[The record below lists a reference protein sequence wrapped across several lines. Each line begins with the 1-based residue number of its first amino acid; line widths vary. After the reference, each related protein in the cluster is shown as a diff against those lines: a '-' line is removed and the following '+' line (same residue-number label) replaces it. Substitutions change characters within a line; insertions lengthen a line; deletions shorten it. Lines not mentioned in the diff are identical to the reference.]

1 MNEQPLVSV
10 IIPAYNAEK
19 WVADSI
25 RSVAAQTWPN
35 WECILVNDGSADG
48 TQAAAE
54 SMRGL
59 CGDRLV
65 VLNKPNGGVSSARN
79 AGLAAARGEYVT
91 FVDADDWIHP
101 EELALA
107 MRLQAK
113 SACAAVIWRFTLE
126 KGQIRCS
133 DQVLE
138 LSSEGF
144 AFVGV
149 DGLVIN
155 PVCNKLFR
163 MDVIRA
169 QGVRFNETFGQVKS
183 YEPEDK
189 RFVQDYLTAA
199 RRMGY
204 DRVCLSEAV
213 LYYYHKQNEQSITRQ
228 VVRGAAQAEPEP
240 SGPAAVPRPE
250 EGLRQLQKSYEL
262 CPELDQLPLE
272 DARLHH
278 FKCLRS
284 LAWSLSAWPPPPG
297 LCRDAALRR
306 HLAWA
311 RRTRQYTPYYLPFR
325 LGLPRLA
332 GFLFRLQEKQSR
344 WYGRFDWG
352 FYYLLG
358 GNWNR

>member
-19 WVADSI
+19 WITESI
-25 RSVAAQTWPN
+25 RSVAEQTWPN
-35 WECILVNDGSADG
+35 WECIVVDDGSADG

-107 MRLQAK
+107 MRLQTAHPR
-113 SACAAVIWRFTLE
+113 AMVVWRFTLD
-126 KGQIRCS
+126 KQQIVVS
-133 DQVLE
+133 DAALD
-138 LSSEGF
+138 LSAEGF
-144 AFVGV
+144 CYVGV
-149 DGLVIN
+149 DGIVLN

-163 MDVIRA
+163 LSVIRA
-169 QGVRFNETFGQVKS
+169 CGLQFDQTQGRPDN
-183 YEPEDK
+183 YIPEDA
-189 RFVQDYLTAA
+189 RFVREYVGAA
-199 RRMGY
+199 AGLGF
-204 DRVCLSEAV
+204 DRICLSEAV
-213 LYYYHKQNEQSITRQ
+213 LYHYNKQNEQSITRQ
-228 VVRGAAQAEPEP
+228 VVRSEAKDEPP
-240 SGPAAVPRPE
+240 PPAPVPRPE
-250 EGLRQLQKSYEL
+250 VSLRQLQKSYEL

-284 LAWSLSAWPPPPG
+284 LAWSLSAWPPPRG

-306 HLAWA
+306 HLDWV
-311 RRTRQYTPYYLPFR
+311 RRTKQYIPYYLPFR